1 MKSFV
6 THIATTR
13 IAFARRLAA
22 LGGLALLLAAVF
34 AVASPGLAFAH
45 AKFGSSNPAP
55 NAVLTKAPTTIT
67 ITFTEKLDPSGSDI
81 IVYDQ
86 TGKQVSVGKAAVD
99 RADLTKMSVQMK
111 GDDSEGYSV
120 VWRSKSLDDGDPFT
134 GAYGFT
140 VSADATP
147 SAGDTSTPT
156 SSSDGTAS
164 GSSSSSGGTPAWLTA
179 LIGVLGLV
187 VGAGGMYYFSRRTPA
202 A

>member
-1 MKSFV
+1 MRTF
-6 THIATTR
+6 ITR
-13 IAFARRLAA
+13 VAFTRRLAA

-34 AVASPGLAFAH
+34 AVASPGLASAH

-55 NAVLTKAPTTIT
+55 NAVLLKAPATIT

-81 IVYDQ
+81 IVYDD
-86 TGKQVSVGKAAVD
+86 TGKQVSTGKAAVD
-99 RADLTKMSVQMK
+99 RSDLTKMSVAMK

-147 SAGDTSTPT
+147 SAGDTSTP
-156 SSSDGTAS
+156 SSSSGGGTAS
-164 GSSSSSGGTPAWLTA
+164 GSSSSSGGTPAWVAA

>member
-1 MKSFV
+1 MRTF
-6 THIATTR
+6 TTR
-13 IAFARRLAA
+13 IAPTTRRLAA

-34 AVASPGLAFAH
+34 AVANPGLAFAH
-45 AKFGSSNPAP
+45 SKFASSNPAP

-81 IVYDQ
+81 IVYDES
-86 TGKQVSVGKAAVD
+86 GKQVSTGKAAVD

-111 GDDSEGYSV
+111 GNDSEGYSV
-120 VWRSKSLDDGDPFT
+120 VWRTKSLDDGDAFT

-156 SSSDGTAS
+156 SSGGGTAS

-179 LIGVLGLV
+179 LIGVLGLL

>member
-1 MKSFV
+1 MR
-6 THIATTR
+6 TLTTRITATTR
-13 IAFARRLAA
+13 RRAA

-34 AVASPGLAFAH
+34 AVASPGLASAH

-55 NAVLTKAPTTIT
+55 NAVLLKAPATIT

-86 TGKQVSVGKAAVD
+86 TGKQVSAGKAAVD
-99 RADLTKMSVQMK
+99 RADLTKMSVAMK
-111 GDDSEGYSV
+111 GDDSECYSV
-120 VWRSKSLDDGDPFT
+120 VWRSKSLDDVDPFT

-156 SSSDGTAS
+156 SSSGGDTTHGAA
-164 GSSSSSGGTPAWLTA
+164 SSGGTPGWLTA
-179 LIGVLGLV
+179 LIGVLGLA

>member
-6 THIATTR
+6 TR
-13 IAFARRLAA
+13 IAFTRRLAA
-22 LGGLALLLAAVF
+22 LGGLALLLAAMF
-34 AVASPGLAFAH
+34 AVASPGLASAH
-45 AKFGSSNPAP
+45 SKFSSSNPAP
-55 NAVLTKAPTTIT
+55 NAVLTKAPATIT
-67 ITFTEKLDPSGSDI
+67 ITFTEKLDPSGSNI
-81 IVYDQ
+81 IIYDD

-99 RADLTKMSVQMK
+99 RSDLTKMSVAMK

-120 VWRSKSLDDGDPFT
+120 VWRSKSLDDGDTFT

-156 SSSDGTAS
+156 SSSGGTVG
-164 GSSSSSGGTPAWLTA
+164 GSSSSSGGTPVWLTA

>member
-1 MKSFV
+1 MR
-6 THIATTR
+6 TLTTR
-13 IAFARRLAA
+13 ITATTRRLAA

-34 AVASPGLAFAH
+34 AVANPGLASAH

-55 NAVLTKAPTTIT
+55 NAVLTKAPATIT
-67 ITFTEKLDPSGSDI
+67 ITFTEKLDPSGSNI
-81 IVYDQ
+81 IVYDD

-99 RADLTKMSVQMK
+99 RSDLTKMSVQMK
-111 GDDSEGYSV
+111 GNDSEGYSV
-120 VWRSKSLDDGDPFT
+120 VWRSKSLDDGDTFT

-156 SSSDGTAS
+156 SSSGGTTRGEA
-164 GSSSSSGGTPAWLTA
+164 SSGGTPAWLTA
-179 LIGVLGLV
+179 LIGVLGLA

>member
-1 MKSFV
+1 MRTF
-6 THIATTR
+6 TTR
-13 IAFARRLAA
+13 IAPTTRRLAA

-34 AVASPGLAFAH
+34 AVASPGLASAH

-55 NAVLTKAPTTIT
+55 NAVLLKAPTTIT

-86 TGKQVSVGKAAVD
+86 TGKQVSTGKAAVD
-99 RADLTKMSVQMK
+99 RSDLTKMSVQMK

-156 SSSDGTAS
+156 SSSGGTTRGEA
-164 GSSSSSGGTPAWLTA
+164 SSGGTPAWLTA
-179 LIGVLGLV
+179 LIGVLGLA